1 MSVAWTVTGV
11 WWDVLRSEALSVQ
24 ERPKKCAHR
33 SEFLDQPLLAV
44 CKQSIQIIK
53 TLQPFP
59 LYLFCWSASS
69 GARIGTFR
77 VYGSPF
83 YHLVRNSGTV
93 SGLEGGKGTISVLT
107 WFSLCLCPGFSFSSH
122 RKKDYRRNPPL
133 GATYGCSDVEGLSW
147 VG

>member
-33 SEFLDQPLLAV
+33 SEF
-44 CKQSIQIIK
+44 QINLCWLCVSK
-53 TLQPFP
+53 ASKSLRHQPFP

-93 SGLEGGKGTISVLT
+93 SGLKGGKGTISVLT

-147 VG
+147 VE